1 MAVFAVTYNY
11 VDDAGLRD
19 THRPAH
25 REYVSTLLGAHGLIA
40 SGPTSGEAGAAAL
53 LLFDAE
59 SPASIEVLLN
69 EDPFWTEGVITS
81 REIREWTVV
90 LGSVGT

>member
-1 MAVFAVTYNY
+1 MAVFAVTYHY
-11 VDDAGLRD
+11 VDDPELLSR
-19 THRPAH
+19 HRPAH
-25 REYVSTLLGAHGLIA
+25 RQYVSTLLGAHGLIA
-40 SGPTSGEAGAAAL
+40 SGPTTGTGGAAAL

-59 SPASIEVLLN
+59 SPASIDVLLN
-69 EDPFWTEGVITS
+69 EDPFWTEGAITS